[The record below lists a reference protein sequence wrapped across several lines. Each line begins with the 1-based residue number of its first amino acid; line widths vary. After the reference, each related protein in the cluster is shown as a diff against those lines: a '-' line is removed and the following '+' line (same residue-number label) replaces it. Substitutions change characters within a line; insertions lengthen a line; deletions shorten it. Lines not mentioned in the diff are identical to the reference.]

1 MRFTKLNYCQYL
13 LSSQINYTLTHLADH
28 VETISH
34 DLINRYLR
42 REKLTPQLL
51 WENVAPLIE
60 AHVDGYLI
68 FDDTVLDKRYG
79 ENIELTRRQ
88 YSGNEHKVI
97 RGIGLVNC
105 VYVNPE
111 THCFWV
117 IDYRIYDP
125 DGDGLSKIDHLLEM
139 LQGVVSTKG
148 LGFRIV
154 LMDTWY
160 ASQKVMQAIDRLGK
174 IYYCPLKK
182 NRLVDDSEGKEDYKS
197 VASLSWTPS
206 ELTSG
211 KIIKIKTFPK
221 FQKVKLFRVIV
232 SANKTEYV
240 ATNDLNQSTTSDVQK
255 VCAIRWKVE
264 EFHRELK
271 QLTGIESC
279 QCRKAR
285 IQRNHVACAL
295 LVWVRLKSLA
305 YKNGQTIY
313 QIKHKLLSNYLIEQL
328 KRPDV
333 SMLLV

>member
-79 ENIELTRRQ
+79 EDIELTRRQ

-111 THCFWV
+111 TDCFWV

-125 DGDGLSKIDHLLEM
+125 DGDGKSKIDHLLEM
-139 LQGVVSTKG
+139 LQGVVSAKG